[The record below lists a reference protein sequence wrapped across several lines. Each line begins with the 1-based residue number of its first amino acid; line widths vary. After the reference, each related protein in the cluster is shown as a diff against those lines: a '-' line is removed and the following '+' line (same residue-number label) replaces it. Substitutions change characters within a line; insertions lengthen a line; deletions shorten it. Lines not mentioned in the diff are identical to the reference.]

1 MKVEI
6 LPAGVA
12 PPSRKTPAPFTPR
25 RGMTV
30 QTMPQARPV
39 LPVLANL
46 KPNYVPPAVRAAM
59 VKGQPPGFAYGIPTP
74 GQLPVGVGSG
84 MVRKFNPAVLGRG
97 GGLDGFGAF
106 GTASVIDGRECPAT
120 GSWGKYCDCMFAR
133 DTQNWKDCPRKGWGP
148 FAGEDA
154 YWIPGAATA
163 ISAPWTM
170 FGMGF
175 FRTAANA
182 ALDTAGNA
190 VKSTPAG
197 PTAEQVAMAERC
209 PKIPGTNTLRPNF
222 PGCPESNTGGSGGGS
237 GGGGSG
243 GSGGGSG
250 GGGSGGSGGGS
261 STAEES
267 NVGTIAIVAA
277 GLAAAGGIGYLF
289 LRGRRSTPIGSFSR
303 RKARRGRK

>member
-46 KPNYVPPAVRAAM
+46 KPNYIPPAVRAAM

-106 GTASVIDGRECPAT
+106 GTASLKSPGTDCPAQ
-120 GSWGKYCDCMFAR
+120 GSWETYCACMAEPG
-133 DTQNWKDCPRKGWGP
+133 TPAWSKCSSSWP
-148 FAGEDA
+148 F
-154 YWIPGAATA
+154 
-163 ISAPWTM
+163 APWTM
-170 FGMGF
+170 AGSFMALFGG
-175 FRTAANA
+175 TKKVVTDVA
-182 ALDTAGNA
+182 
-190 VKSTPAG
+190 PAIIPG
-197 PTAEQVAMAERC
+197 GGSPPATAEQVAMAERC

-222 PGCPESNTGGSGGGS
+222 PGCPESNTGGGG
-237 GGGGSG
+237 G

-250 GGGSGGSGGGS
+250 GSGDES
-261 STAEES
+261 S
-267 NVGTIAIVAA
+267 VGTIAIVAA

-303 RKARRGRK
+303 RKARRSRK

>member
-46 KPNYVPPAVRAAM
+46 KPNYIPPAVRAAM

-84 MVRKFNPAVLGRG
+84 MVRKFNPAALGRG

-106 GTASVIDGRECPAT
+106 GTASLKSPGTDCPAQ
-120 GSWGKYCDCMFAR
+120 GSWETYCACMYDGETLAKCL
-133 DTQNWKDCPRKGWGP
+133 TKPGGGAQIYCPPW
-148 FAGEDA
+148 A
-154 YWIPGAATA
+154 
-163 ISAPWTM
+163 SAPWTECGKSAR
-170 FGMGF
+170 FGAGGEGIVGAGKSVIGVATTITGGGVP
-175 FRTAANA
+175 TA
-182 ALDTAGNA
+182 TP
-190 VKSTPAG
+190 TPA
-197 PTAEQVAMAERC
+197 EIAMAERC

-222 PGCPESNTGGSGGGS
+222 PGCPESNTGGGGG

-243 GSGGGSG
+243 DE
-250 GGGSGGSGGGS
+250 S
-261 STAEES
+261 S
-267 NVGTIAIVAA
+267 VGTIAIVAA